1 LERIIYKTKDGVF
14 VKGAIFN
21 LLLNHG
27 DFTLVELRV
36 YSDGELD
43 CLGPIT
49 LDQLVAHLESGR
61 LTRSLPAKSKIFI
74 PYIGHIIS
82 EYNAPKIY
90 SDQRFIEL
98 IKQTIQKLN
107 DAEDLRGECLSSFKD
122 WLLNPSR
129 INFEK
134 LKDLYLKLPE
144 GKKALL
150 EIDYKDP
157 LIRLMKNGFMTKEE
171 REYCLND
178 YFEGEWI
185 ELKE

>member
-1 LERIIYKTKDGVF
+1 
-14 VKGAIFN
+14 
-21 LLLNHG
+21 
-27 DFTLVELRV
+27 
-36 YSDGELD
+36 
-43 CLGPIT
+43 
-49 LDQLVAHLESGR
+49 
-61 LTRSLPAKSKIFI
+61 
-74 PYIGHIIS
+74 
-82 EYNAPKIY
+82 
-90 SDQRFIEL
+90 
-98 IKQTIQKLN
+98 
-107 DAEDLRGECLSSFKD
+107 
-122 WLLNPSR
+122 
-129 INFEK
+129 